1 VTDERIDWHWRV
13 DGRTRRAQVRELFTA
28 ELMLDADSADLTD
41 DEPVKLSGGWLI
53 FEQHGSKHRIRLSCI
68 ARYVYSPCTDA
79 TYVHILGR
87 VEEISGDHSAV
98 LDTYFA
104 EHPDT

>member
-1 VTDERIDWHWRV
+1 MS
-13 DGRTRRAQVRELFTA
+13 DGMHTLRAFRWGSEQRLAQLDA
-28 ELMLDADSADLTD
+28 ELMLDADNADLTD

-53 FEQHGSKHRIRLSCI
+53 FEQFGSKHRVRLSCI
-68 ARYVYSPCTDA
+68 ERYAYSQCADVTF
-79 TYVHILGR
+79 VHVAGR